1 MMLNIHGTP
10 ALNRRAQRRRRAKT
24 FSQDAVAAIA
34 VCAFMMLLTLFA
46 GALH

>member
-10 ALNRRAQRRRRAKT
+10 ALNRRAQRRRKAKA
-24 FSQDAVAAIA
+24 FSQDAIASIAA
-34 VCAFMMLLTLFA
+34 CAFLLLLTLFA